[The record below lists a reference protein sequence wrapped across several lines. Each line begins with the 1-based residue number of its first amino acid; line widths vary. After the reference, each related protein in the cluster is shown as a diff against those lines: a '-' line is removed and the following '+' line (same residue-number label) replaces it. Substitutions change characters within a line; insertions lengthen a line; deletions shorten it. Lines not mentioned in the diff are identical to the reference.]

1 MFGRIPL
8 FKLVF
13 QVGSHSVEVF
23 LDTAVHAVTFNDHL
37 GEVVV
42 ENVSHHADRHV
53 RLALQQLRT
62 LAVQEF
68 VTLGGDTF
76 PLAHQ
81 AFKVL
86 GNRLFGSAFRSG
98 TNDHAHVFRSN
109 LRHDVLEAGTFALA
123 ELTTHARH
131 ATGWHEHQET
141 ARKSDLRGQSC
152 ALVPDRILSDLHEHR
167 VSRLEREFDAARLAF
182 QTCGIPV
189 HLTRIQ
195 HAVARLT
202 DVYERGLHA
211 RQHVLHATKID
222 VAHGGDFLNVGHVM
236 LDKHIVFDHGNL
248 RVAFA
253 LAHNHQAIHML
264 AASQEIL
271 FHELALTA
279 AFAAIVTA
287 ALLLGLKSSRTLDI
301 GDLVNVLLLAGTAY
315 EHLFLLL
322 GLRAATAAATTTGH
336 RALFLVILLTA
347 AARLTFGV
355 LLLSFVSFL
364 TTAMATTATT
374 GARRLLV
381 IIIVT
386 TIATCFVVDRRVRD
400 IVEDQILFNLLDL
413 GRSSTLLRVQ
423 TTGTTGLARSAFL
436 IVFRIIITIVT
447 LVTFTVIVFGTLFV
461 SNVTITTATATGR
474 TILTLRIVMIL
485 HIAIIAR
492 FTGIVTIVIGPV
504 TGIRSRRQNRLL
516 KQQRHHRTR
525 IMTDLMAFRQHINR
539 IKRAFFKRFL
549 IAEIID
555 SAATATTR
563 HLVILVRISNGTTT
577 ATRTILIPL
586 ILDLHRAAA
595 TSTRRLLIGNLTNII
610 VGPGRTMTATSR
622 ARHTIGIAIITGN
635 SDVTGIMRRL
645 RNRQLRLFE

>member
-1 MFGRIPL
+1 
-8 FKLVF
+8 
-13 QVGSHSVEVF
+13 
-23 LDTAVHAVTFNDHL
+23 
-37 GEVVV
+37 
-42 ENVSHHADRHV
+42 
-53 RLALQQLRT
+53 
-62 LAVQEF
+62 
-68 VTLGGDTF
+68 
-76 PLAHQ
+76 
-81 AFKVL
+81 
-86 GNRLFGSAFRSG
+86 
-98 TNDHAHVFRSN
+98 
-109 LRHDVLEAGTFALA
+109 
-123 ELTTHARH
+123 
-131 ATGWHEHQET
+131 
-141 ARKSDLRGQSC
+141 
-152 ALVPDRILSDLHEHR
+152 
-167 VSRLEREFDAARLAF
+167 
-182 QTCGIPV
+182 
-189 HLTRIQ
+189 
-195 HAVARLT
+195 
-202 DVYERGLHA
+202 
-211 RQHVLHATKID
+211 
-222 VAHGGDFLNVGHVM
+222 
-236 LDKHIVFDHGNL
+236 
-248 RVAFA
+248 
-253 LAHNHQAIHML
+253 ML

-301 GDLVNVLLLAGTAY
+301 GDLVDVLLLAGTAY

-347 AARLTFGV
+347 AARLTFDV

-447 LVTFTVIVFGTLFV
+447 LVTFTAIVFGTLFV

-516 KQQRHHRTR
+516 EQQRHHRTR

-563 HLVILVRISNGTTT
+563 HLVILIRISNRTTT

-595 TSTRRLLIGNLTNII
+595 STRRLLIGNLTNII

-645 RNRQLRLFE
+645 RNRQLRLFEQRGRGMLLDLQFQRRAGGSNPTHHTTTATTATRRRIGLGRFEFHNIHGMLR

>member
-1 MFGRIPL
+1 
-8 FKLVF
+8 
-13 QVGSHSVEVF
+13 
-23 LDTAVHAVTFNDHL
+23 
-37 GEVVV
+37 
-42 ENVSHHADRHV
+42 
-53 RLALQQLRT
+53 
-62 LAVQEF
+62 
-68 VTLGGDTF
+68 
-76 PLAHQ
+76 
-81 AFKVL
+81 
-86 GNRLFGSAFRSG
+86 
-98 TNDHAHVFRSN
+98 
-109 LRHDVLEAGTFALA
+109 
-123 ELTTHARH
+123 
-131 ATGWHEHQET
+131 
-141 ARKSDLRGQSC
+141 
-152 ALVPDRILSDLHEHR
+152 
-167 VSRLEREFDAARLAF
+167 
-182 QTCGIPV
+182 
-189 HLTRIQ
+189 
-195 HAVARLT
+195 
-202 DVYERGLHA
+202 
-211 RQHVLHATKID
+211 
-222 VAHGGDFLNVGHVM
+222 
-236 LDKHIVFDHGNL
+236 
-248 RVAFA
+248 
-253 LAHNHQAIHML
+253 ML

-279 AFAAIVTA
+279 AFAAVVTA

-301 GDLVNVLLLAGTAY
+301 GDLVDVLLLAGTAY

-347 AARLTFGV
+347 AARLTFDV

-374 GARRLLV
+374 GARRLLI

-386 TIATCFVVDRRVRD
+386 TIATCFVIDRRVSD

-447 LVTFTVIVFGTLFV
+447 LVTFTAIVFGTLFA

-474 TILTLRIVMIL
+474 TILALRIVMIL

-492 FTGIVTIVIGPV
+492 FTGIATIVIGPV

-516 KQQRHHRTR
+516 EQQRHHRTR

-549 IAEIID
+549 IAGIID

-563 HLVILVRISNGTTT
+563 HLVILIRIFNGTTT

-595 TSTRRLLIGNLTNII
+595 STRRLLIGNLTNII

>member
-1 MFGRIPL
+1 
-8 FKLVF
+8 
-13 QVGSHSVEVF
+13 
-23 LDTAVHAVTFNDHL
+23 
-37 GEVVV
+37 
-42 ENVSHHADRHV
+42 
-53 RLALQQLRT
+53 
-62 LAVQEF
+62 
-68 VTLGGDTF
+68 
-76 PLAHQ
+76 
-81 AFKVL
+81 
-86 GNRLFGSAFRSG
+86 
-98 TNDHAHVFRSN
+98 
-109 LRHDVLEAGTFALA
+109 
-123 ELTTHARH
+123 
-131 ATGWHEHQET
+131 
-141 ARKSDLRGQSC
+141 
-152 ALVPDRILSDLHEHR
+152 
-167 VSRLEREFDAARLAF
+167 
-182 QTCGIPV
+182 
-189 HLTRIQ
+189 
-195 HAVARLT
+195 
-202 DVYERGLHA
+202 
-211 RQHVLHATKID
+211 
-222 VAHGGDFLNVGHVM
+222 
-236 LDKHIVFDHGNL
+236 
-248 RVAFA
+248 
-253 LAHNHQAIHML
+253 ML

-279 AFAAIVTA
+279 TFAAVVTA
-287 ALLLGLKSSRTLDI
+287 ALLLGLKSSRALDI
-301 GDLVNVLLLAGTAY
+301 GDLVDVLLLAGTAY

-347 AARLTFGV
+347 AARFTFDV

-447 LVTFTVIVFGTLFV
+447 LITFTAIVFGTLFV

-555 SAATATTR
+555 SATTATTR
-563 HLVILVRISNGTTT
+563 HLVILIRISNGTTT

-622 ARHTIGIAIITGN
+622 ARHTIGITIIIGN

-645 RNRQLRLFE
+645 RNRQLRLFEQRGRGMLLDLQLQRRTGGSNPTHHTTTATTATRHRIGLGRFEFHNIHGMLR